1 MMNCKD
7 TKLEGLYGLLSQ
19 LNFVVVLIQ
28 NFVANA
34 AMSTLTY
41 NLHFQEIVENL
52 LESNLLTY
60 MLEALGG

>member
-19 LNFVVVLIQ
+19 LNFSVVIIH

-34 AMSTLTY
+34 ALSTLTY
-41 NLHFQEIVENL
+41 MIYTFKKL
-52 LESNLLTY
+52 
-60 MLEALGG
+60 